1 MSGELLLGDCLNI
14 LPTIADKSAQIIICD
29 PPYNI
34 GKDFEKTKYK
44 LKKEEYVK
52 WCESWINQC
61 IRILRDDGTMF
72 IYGYSE
78 TLAQICVGLPN
89 FLNKKWLV
97 WHYTNRTSPSLNFW
111 QKSHES
117 ILVVWKD
124 KKIFNRDLVR
134 VPYSENYGKLDGKVR
149 QSTPGRFSD
158 GSTTTIYKVNPLGA
172 LPKDV
177 IKIPCL
183 AGNSK
188 QRVNHPTQKPI
199 ELCETLIKSCKQ
211 KEGIVLVPFAGSES
225 ECIASKNLG
234 LKYIGIEINE
244 NYIELIKSRE
254 RDSIVYN
261 IKDDEFLKCNSWKNS
276 KTFKSFK
283 KKPTQ
288 FDFYSE
294 NESCTEILELVS
306 LNPKAFGTICEEII
320 KEELNLSPRIDT
332 THDATIQHESKVYKI
347 EIKVGRYL
355 QSSDDCMWQHI
366 EPGYDYDYILCCL
379 LDFDGF
385 KIWYIT
391 KKDVLI
397 LIEKCLIKKQGK
409 QGFICRKNIILPY
422 LVEIKKSIYEIFTL

>member
-1 MSGELLLGDCLNI
+1 MSGEILLGDCIEI
-14 LPTIADKSAQIIICD
+14 LPGLEDKSAQIIICD

-44 LKKEEYVK
+44 LKKEEYVS
-52 WCESWINQC
+52 WCEKWIKEC

-78 TLAQICVGLPN
+78 TLAEICVSLPDN
-89 FLNKKWLV
+89 LNKKWLV

-117 ILVVWKD
+117 ILVIWKD

-134 VPYSENYGKLDGKVR
+134 VPYSENYGKLNGKTR
-149 QSTPGRFSD
+149 HSTPGRFSD
-158 GSTTTIYKVNPLGA
+158 GTTTTIYKVNPLGA

-211 KEGIVLVPFAGSES
+211 KDGIVLVPFAGSGS

-234 LKYIGIEINE
+234 INYIGIEINE
-244 NYIELIKSRE
+244 KYIEVIKSRE
-254 RDSIVYN
+254 VDSSLPL
-261 IKDDEFLKCNSWKNS
+261 KLDGELFKCNSWKNNNS
-276 KTFKSFK
+276 FKSFK

-288 FDFYSE
+288 FDFYSQ
-294 NESCTEILELVS
+294 NESSSEILELVS
-306 LNPKAFGTICEEII
+306 LNPKAFGTVCEEIL
-320 KEELNLSPRIDT
+320 KETLNLSPRIDT
-332 THDATIQHESKVYKI
+332 THDATFTYNSIVYKI

-366 EPGYDYDYILCCL
+366 EPSYNYDYLLCCL

-385 KIWYIT
+385 RIWYIT
-391 KKDVLI
+391 KKNVLK
-397 LIEKCLIKKQGK
+397 LIEDGLVKKQGK
-409 QGFICRKNIILPY
+409 QGFICRKNTILPH
-422 LVEIKKSIYEIFTL
+422 LIEIKKSIYEIF